1 MNSLRH
7 LTGFRGIAALLVVF
21 YHIRSYIVPY
31 VSEEIIYVLGQ
42 GYLAVDFFFILS
54 GFVIAYNYFDKLV
67 FPAKQSIVNFYIK
80 RIARIYPLHFLV
92 LMTYLMVPV
101 AYKIVDKPFFF
112 AGKYTIEGFISGLF
126 LIQTWGWIETVTW
139 NVPAWS
145 ISTELFAYILFP
157 LMVLILKPLNKRY
170 GLVGILTIVTILTY
184 LMAVL
189 FDEFGN
195 ENIGQNIQLVGIYRC
210 VSEFFIG
217 VCTWLVYRNYETKSF
232 HLGALLFYGGIGFF
246 LILSFTEI
254 KNHYYVPILMATI
267 LLGSISQNNIFTSI
281 FSSHFFVWLGDISYS
296 IYLTHYLIR
305 DFFKLLFLDT
315 ANASLYWIA
324 SYVLVVIFISHFLY
338 KYFEMPSKQ
347 FILKRTLTKAKL
359 L

>member
-1 MNSLRH
+1 
-7 LTGFRGIAALLVVF
+7 
-21 YHIRSYIVPY
+21 
-31 VSEEIIYVLGQ
+31 
-42 GYLAVDFFFILS
+42 
-54 GFVIAYNYFDKLV
+54 
-67 FPAKQSIVNFYIK
+67 
-80 RIARIYPLHFLV
+80 
-92 LMTYLMVPV
+92 
-101 AYKIVDKPFFF
+101 
-112 AGKYTIEGFISGLF
+112 
-126 LIQTWGWIETVTW
+126 
-139 NVPAWS
+139 
-145 ISTELFAYILFP
+145 
-157 LMVLILKPLNKRY
+157 MVLVLKPLNKRY